1 MPASELIASAI
12 DTDWRATLSWPRPRW
27 LRIDSAIDEDG
38 LKAALT
44 VASILRWRAA
54 GWAGPVAGTLG
65 RSSGRVPA
73 GTGRDCSTSGLG
85 RVADIVTG
93 LPTVVS
99 VCRPNTEVWLLTKF
113 LSAAVFALPTS
124 FLTLPVNLARPDLPD
139 FWGAAGS
146 AGEAPPAVSPACNS
160 GASARKSLMLRCTR
174 VASLVPEAEG
184 PVTTGREA
192 D

>member
-12 DTDWRATLSWPRPRW
+12 DTDCGATLPWPRPRW
-27 LRIDSAIDEDG
+27 LRIDSAIDEGG

-44 VASILRWRAA
+44 VASIFRWRAA
-54 GWAGPVAGTLG
+54 GWAGPVAGTVG

-85 RVADIVTG
+85 RVVDIVTG

-124 FLTLPVNLARPDLPD
+124 FLTLPVNFARPDLLD
-139 FWGAAGS
+139 F
-146 AGEAPPAVSPACNS
+146 
-160 GASARKSLMLRCTR
+160 
-174 VASLVPEAEG
+174 
-184 PVTTGREA
+184 
-192 D
+192 